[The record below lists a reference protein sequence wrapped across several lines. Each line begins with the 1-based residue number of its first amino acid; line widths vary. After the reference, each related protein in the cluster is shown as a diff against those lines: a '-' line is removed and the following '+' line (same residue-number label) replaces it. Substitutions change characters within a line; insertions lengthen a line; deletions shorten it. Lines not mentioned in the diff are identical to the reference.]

1 MNAIV
6 KKAFDKLSELPEPL
20 QKTVARKLLAN
31 VEKWQALKH
40 DVDAGFASGPATPFD
55 VDEFKKEARRR
66 MSAKRRRNAQG

>member
-6 KKAFDKLSELPEPL
+6 KKAFDKLSELPEPM
-20 QKTVARKLLAN
+20 QKTVARKLLAD
-31 VEKWQALKH
+31 VEKWLALKR
-40 DVDAGFASGPATPFD
+40 DVDAGFASGPATQFN